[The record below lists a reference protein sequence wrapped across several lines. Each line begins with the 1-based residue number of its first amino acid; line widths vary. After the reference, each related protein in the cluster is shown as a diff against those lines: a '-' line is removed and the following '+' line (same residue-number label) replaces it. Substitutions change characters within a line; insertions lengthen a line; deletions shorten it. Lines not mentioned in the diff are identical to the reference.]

1 MASFKMH
8 LIFRSSFQKIRP
20 VEAFWTWME
29 PHFLAEQAPKAF
41 PQLCHR
47 KKAENSACKV
57 IQRHFH
63 SSTFKGDQE
72 NSDPVGEGQDFLWT
86 AWKILPV
93 CAQRGGPCG
102 GEPRDYRTTS
112 QKWSVPA
119 LAGWRHRKVTS
130 PRDWSQSKDPSLGR
144 SASPF
149 FISPGSFN
157 ANLLNCLFIAGSS
170 RLVELRNVYSCTVVY
185 RAALRHGIY
194 YVWSFITTIHIR
206 ADGEHESNTALLLP
220 TALCYRWQEIG
231 DPKAQ

>member
-1 MASFKMH
+1 MH
-8 LIFRSSFQKIRP
+8 LIFSSSLKTWGQYKLFGQEWDCSFWLQK
-20 VEAFWTWME
+20 
-29 PHFLAEQAPKAF
+29 LF
-41 PQLCHR
+41 PNFAREKRQKTQH
-47 KKAENSACKV
+47 AKV

-63 SSTFKGDQE
+63 SKGSTLKGDRG
-72 NSDPVGEGQDFLWT
+72 NSDPVGEGQHFLWA

-93 CAQRGGPCG
+93 CAQRAGPCG
-102 GEPRDYRTTS
+102 GKPRNYREIS
-112 QKWSVPA
+112 QKGLVP
-119 LAGWRHRKVTS
+119 GWRHRKVTS
-130 PRDWSQSKDPSLGR
+130 PRDWSQSKDPPLAR

-170 RLVELRNVYSCTVVY
+170 RLVELRNLYSCTVVY

>member
-1 MASFKMH
+1 MH
-8 LIFRSSFQKIRP
+8 LIFSSAFQKLGAI
-20 VEAFWTWME
+20 EAFWTGMRLL
-29 PHFLAEQAPKAF
+29 FLAEQAPKAF
-41 PQLCHR
+41 PKLCHR

-57 IQRHFH
+57 IQRHLH
-63 SSTFKGDQE
+63 SKGSTFKADWE
-72 NSDPVGEGQDFLWT
+72 NSDPVGEGQHFLWT

-93 CAQRGGPCG
+93 CAQKGGPCG
-102 GEPRDYRTTS
+102 GKPGNYREIS
-112 QKWSVPA
+112 QKWLVPA
-119 LAGWRHRKVTS
+119 LAGWKHRKVTS
-130 PRDWSQSKDPSLGR
+130 PRDWSQSKDPSLDC

-157 ANLLNCLFIAGSS
+157 ANLLNCLFIAGSW
-170 RLVELRNVYSCTVVY
+170 RLVELRNLYSCTVIY

>member
-1 MASFKMH
+1 MQSH
-8 LIFRSSFQKIRP
+8 S
-20 VEAFWTWME
+20 
-29 PHFLAEQAPKAF
+29 KAF
-41 PQLCHR
+41 SQQHFQRRPR
-47 KKAENSACKV
+47 KLRPSRSGSRFPLDCLENPPC
-57 IQRHFH
+57 
-63 SSTFKGDQE
+63 
-72 NSDPVGEGQDFLWT
+72 
-86 AWKILPV
+86 V

-102 GEPRDYRTTS
+102 GKPRDYRTTS